1 MDVKRA
7 SRRERNV
14 SRPAPPIVERAD
26 APAAARASAPK
37 AAESTGKSR
46 WKHDLHRAFAGIR
59 TDLTPMLVH
68 VWEIMWD
75 HLPATNEPFPLSH
88 GTIAAEGRIDRTAAA
103 RAARALERLGLLV
116 CVKRGRLG
124 SKDANIW
131 RFPQALPDIPT
142 KPKRRPPPARAS
154 A

>member
-7 SRRERNV
+7 SRRERGV
-14 SRPAPPIVERAD
+14 SRRAPPVVERAD
-26 APAAARASAPK
+26 APAAVRASAPK

-59 TDLTPMLVH
+59 TDLAPMLVH

-75 HLPATNEPFPLSH
+75 HLPATNEPFRLSH

-103 RAARALERLGLLV
+103 RAARELERLGLLV
-116 CVKRGRLG
+116 CVERGRLG
-124 SKDANIW
+124 SMDANLW
-131 RFPQALPDIPT
+131 RFPQALPDIP
-142 KPKRRPPPARAS
+142 KRKRRPPPTRPS